1 MVTLN
6 VRGVGLAREL
16 DTRSA
21 KGIVCFAVLF
31 FEILAVLTY
40 GRPDAS
46 TESDF

>member
-16 DTRSA
+16 DSA
-21 KGIVCFAVLF
+21 KVSVCFTVLF